1 MSTEDRKAGSPTT
14 ARLRDDIRDLEDMI
28 RDIAVKVN
36 SAAVLNGGFTEL
48 SDEVRQIRLTQKV
61 IETTMPQLKEDVMVI
76 RNAIY
81 DPKEGIYSKLRE
93 SQIDSIK
100 RESMLLEVDRKLT
113 SMEEKIVPIELANKK
128 LVETAGA
135 NLEELAAVVKTRKTI
150 DRIQWILITAIAT
163 GGAKFLWDLLADRL

>member
-1 MSTEDRKAGSPTT
+1 MSAEDKKAGIQTT
-14 ARLRDDIRDLEDMI
+14 ERLRDDIRDLEDMV
-28 RDIAVKVN
+28 RDISIKVN

-61 IETTMPQLKEDVMVI
+61 FEATMPQLKEDVMVI

-81 DPKEGIYSKLRE
+81 DPKEGIYSRLRE

-100 RESMLLEVDRKLT
+100 RESMLLEVDRKL
-113 SMEEKIVPIELANKK
+113 SSLEEKIGPIEASNKK
-128 LVETAGA
+128 LVATAGPD
-135 NLEELAAVVKTRKTI
+135 LEELAAVVKTRKTI
-150 DRIQWILITAIAT
+150 DRIQWILLTALAG